1 MNSMLTR
8 LKYGSIL
15 FGAAI
20 LCYLTLVR
28 PAYEQRGRVLA
39 EVRTLNQR
47 VDQAEED
54 YALRDRARRRLG
66 ALEARLAAET
76 RPIPDSG
83 DVAGVISGI
92 SSDIRELELGGAKL
106 NRGRETAF
114 GSTASTGLLVETTGR
129 FDLVVELV
137 RRIEALPRLVRISSL
152 SAQNVNP
159 SDGEV
164 KATLGL
170 DAFYRIAAAPEP
182 AAPAK

>member
-1 MNSMLTR
+1 MTSMLTR

-15 FGAAI
+15 FGTAI
-20 LCYLTLVR
+20 FAYLTLVR
-28 PAYEQRGRVLA
+28 PAYEQRGRVLG
-39 EVRTLNQR
+39 EIRTLNQR
-47 VDQAEED
+47 VAQAEDD
-54 YALRDRARRRLG
+54 YGLRDRARRRL
-66 ALEARLAAET
+66 ANLEARLATET

-92 SSDIRELELGGAKL
+92 SSDIRELELEGAKL

-114 GSTASTGLLVETTGR
+114 GATASSGLLVETVGR
-129 FDLVVELV
+129 FDLIVELV

-159 SDGEV
+159 SSGDV

-170 DAFYRIAAAPEP
+170 DAYYRVAAAPEP
-182 AAPAK
+182 NAPGK